1 MFRLYQ
7 HFFQKT
13 TRNSAAKLHSKG
25 LFPQLLGY
33 VKLLA
38 VVVLLQQA
46 LISDIHAQGMSENGL
61 VAYTNAPSGSGTVP
75 ATQGDMFL
83 PANGVYED
91 AQVAISD
98 PSAPIVPL
106 PVADYTGNFGFDAD
120 NYKQVV
126 LRWIDQNPA
135 SLTAE
140 SSLVQKLIA
149 LEHYDTL
156 LKWQIQRGNI
166 NKITSK

>member
-7 HFFQKT
+7 HSFQKT
-13 TRNSAAKLHSKG
+13 TQTSAANLHSNG

-38 VVVLLQQA
+38 VVLLLQQA
-46 LISDIHAQGMSENGL
+46 LVCDIHAQGVSENGF
-61 VAYTNAPSGSGTVP
+61 VVYTNAPSGTVP

-91 AQVAISD
+91 AQVAVSD

-106 PVADYTGNFGFDAD
+106 PIADYTGNFGLDAD

-126 LRWIDQNPA
+126 LRWLEQNPA

-149 LEHYDTL
+149 LEYYDTL
-156 LKWQIQRGNI
+156 LKWQMQCGNI
-166 NKITSK
+166 NKTTSK

>member
-13 TRNSAAKLHSKG
+13 TQKSIAKEHRDG
-25 LFPQLLGY
+25 VFPQLLGY

-38 VVVLLQQA
+38 VVLLLQQA
-46 LISDIHAQGMSENGL
+46 IIGKIHAQSMNENGM
-61 VAYTNAPSGSGTVP
+61 VGYTGAPSGGIP

-91 AQVAISD
+91 AQVAMAD

-106 PVADYTGNFGFDAD
+106 PVADYTGNFEVDAA
-120 NYKQVV
+120 NYKQIV
-126 LRWIDQNPA
+126 LRWLDQNPS
-135 SLTAE
+135 SLLAE
-140 SSLVQKLIA
+140 TSLVQKLIA
-149 LEHYDTL
+149 MEYYDTL

-166 NKITSK
+166 NKITTSK

>member
-25 LFPQLLGY
+25 VFPQLLGY

-38 VVVLLQQA
+38 VVLLLQQA
-46 LISDIHAQGMSENGL
+46 LVCDIHAQGVSENGL
-61 VAYTNAPSGSGTVP
+61 VGYTNAPSGSIP

-83 PANGVYED
+83 PTGNYAETEL
-91 AQVAISD
+91 ARMD
-98 PSAPIVPL
+98 PTIPFIPL
-106 PVADYTGNFGFDAD
+106 PVADYTGSFTSDVNA
-120 NYKQVV
+120 YKNVV
-126 LRWIDQNPA
+126 LRWLDENPT
-135 SLTAE
+135 SLTSE
-140 SSLVQKLIA
+140 SSIVQKLIA
-149 LEHYDTL
+149 LEYYDTL